1 MKLREAS
8 PRDLPQIMEV
18 LLEGLVDD
26 PMFDWTWRYRHQYP
40 WDNYYYW
47 SLRINSM
54 INNAGV
60 VFLVVE
66 LDEAD
71 KFRDKGDP
79 IGTLVSFV
87 VWKRTGEDEHA
98 KRRRSLKAG
107 ILNMLDRTVNTLQDY
122 SMTQHYPEGRRDA
135 DYRRWAVLKKGVKA
149 VDATYFTRYQNFWEL
164 ELLAT
169 HRKYRRHGAATM
181 LVEWGIRLADEE
193 GVPCCV
199 ISSPMGKPVYENSGF
214 VLASEEKWVFQVK
227 GEEEK
232 VECFVLIRSSKNE
245 RVLSAETGDGYMI
258 VSSL

>member
-26 PMFDWTWRYRHQYP
+26 PMFDWTWRYRHQYT

-79 IGTLVSFV
+79 IGTLVSFI

-107 ILNMLDRTVNTLQDY
+107 ILNMLDR
-122 SMTQHYPEGRRDA
+122 
-135 DYRRWAVLKKGVKA
+135 
-149 VDATYFTRYQNFWEL
+149 
-164 ELLAT
+164 
-169 HRKYRRHGAATM
+169 KYTTF
-181 LVEWGIRLADEE
+181 I
-193 GVPCCV
+193 
-199 ISSPMGKPVYENSGF
+199 F
-214 VLASEEKWVFQVK
+214 F
-227 GEEEK
+227 
-232 VECFVLIRSSKNE
+232 FF
-245 RVLSAETGDGYMI
+245 
-258 VSSL
+258 